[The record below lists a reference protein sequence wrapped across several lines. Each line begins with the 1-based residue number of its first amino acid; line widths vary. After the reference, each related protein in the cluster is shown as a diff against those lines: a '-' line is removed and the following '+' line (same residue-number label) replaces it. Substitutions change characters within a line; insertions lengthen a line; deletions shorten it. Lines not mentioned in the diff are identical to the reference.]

1 MYFALLPI
9 ASYRSRLL
17 VNMVFEF
24 SSFVDAFIRV
34 TLTFNQDSYESLLF
48 ELMPCV
54 PTLDYSYMVRS
65 SDIHVS
71 SSKLGHVFVSHR
83 ATSTNDRIDKRQ
95 NPIIPTAR
103 LKVNAISMHH
113 LHGTSIIRLLE
124 KRLVLH
130 PQEDSQKHLM
140 VVVT

>member
-48 ELMPCV
+48 ELMPVC
-54 PTLDYSYMVRS
+54 L
-65 SDIHVS
+65 
-71 SSKLGHVFVSHR
+71 L
-83 ATSTNDRIDKRQ
+83 
-95 NPIIPTAR
+95 
-103 LKVNAISMHH
+103 
-113 LHGTSIIRLLE
+113 SIIAIWCGALI
-124 KRLVLH
+124 
-130 PQEDSQKHLM
+130 S
-140 VVVT
+140 T